1 MSNDRQNKVLLDAYA
16 AGIKSPAE
24 LANYMAQVTHE
35 SLDLK
40 RLNEG
45 FKYSQGIDQIPVR
58 SAFRNGREELEEAR
72 LEALQGKPEH
82 LGELMYGGRMGN
94 TDPGDGYKYHGRGY
108 IQLTGKDQ
116 YVTAGKAVGL
126 DLVNHPQLAS
136 DPDNASKI
144 ALAYWKTNVHGAA
157 REDVVLATRVIN
169 NGDNGLKD
177 RQDRFTDWKGKLTP
191 EVMAGLAKG
200 EVTLTKPASDHGT
213 LRQGIHGESVRD
225 LQVKLG
231 QLGYLGANGKPLAAD
246 GRMGPGTR
254 HAVTAFQHDNHLK
267 EDGKAGPATM
277 HAIDEKLKE
286 KALAPA
292 SRQDAGIQDSP
303 LFKQAHTALQKIDA
317 QFGRKPDQLTDNAA
331 ATVAVAAQRAG
342 LTRIDH
348 LELGGLD
355 NSKMFAVQG
364 KLGTV
369 HLKVVDVPTVDAMH
383 TPVAQSAK
391 AFAEAQHQVAAQK
404 PQQVGNK
411 ERSASKRG
419 ASSAST
425 GRTSR
430 APSRSKRSPATCR
443 LRSID
448 DSALPCASECSFV
461 QA

>member
-16 AGIKSPAE
+16 AGITSPAE

-58 SAFRNGREELEEAR
+58 SAFRNGREELEDAR

-94 TDPGDGYKYHGRGY
+94 TEPGDGYKYHGRGY

-116 YVTAGKAVGL
+116 YVAAGKAVGL
-126 DLVNHPQLAS
+126 DLVNQPELAS
-136 DPDNASKI
+136 EPDHASKI

-157 REDVVLATRVIN
+157 REDVGLATRVIN

-177 RQDRFTDWKGKLTP
+177 RQDRFADWKGKLTP

-200 EVTLTKPASDHGT
+200 EVALTKPANEHGT
-213 LRQGIHGESVRD
+213 LRQGTQGESVRD

-231 QLGYLGANGKPLAAD
+231 QLGYMGVDGKPLAPD
-246 GRMGPGTR
+246 GHMGPGTR
-254 HAVTAFQHDNHLK
+254 HAVTAFQYDNHLK

-277 HAIDEKLKE
+277 RAMDEKLKE
-286 KALAPA
+286 NALAAA
-292 SRQDAGIQDSP
+292 SRQNAGIQDSP
-303 LFKQAHTALQKIDA
+303 LFTQAQTALQKIDA

-355 NSKMFAVQG
+355 NSKIFAVQG
-364 KLGTV
+364 KLGTA
-369 HLKVVDVPTVDAMH
+369 HSKVVDVQTLDAMS
-383 TPVAQSAK
+383 TPIAQSAK
-391 AFAEAQHQVAAQK
+391 AFTETQQEVVTQRAQQAAQPA
-404 PQQVGNK
+404 PQQTV
-411 ERSASKRG
+411 
-419 ASSAST
+419 
-425 GRTSR
+425 
-430 APSRSKRSPATCR
+430 PA
-443 LRSID
+443 LSH
-448 DSALPCASECSFV
+448 
-461 QA
+461 